1 MLLLRGRSQFC
12 KVAAPAR
19 QLPPTSSHDKRGHA
33 SIEVSLEQPL
43 EFINY
48 GLINTRPK
56 QIHLHR
62 RRIGVEYKRASL
74 AT

>member
-1 MLLLRGRSQFC
+1 MQGCCPGQTAS
-12 KVAAPAR
+12 
-19 QLPPTSSHDKRGHA
+19 TDSSHDKRGHA

-48 GLINTRPK
+48 GLINIRPK
-56 QIHLHR
+56 QAHLRR
-62 RRIGVEYKRASL
+62 RRIGVEHTRASL